1 MNQVSVC
8 LTWNFIWA
16 PRRPHQQMLQFYC
29 LLLQFLQ
36 FSRHELCYQLHLLI
50 GWQVSTKFTLP
61 LLFSQLFQQW
71 SFHVNI
77 YTGRC
82 VGGGQDRYCAVSVDW
97 CLLVTLFHGGGPLPI
112 IDWSPTRNLT
122 GFYTR
127 CKVKWTQ
134 SRHCQHQNTGAK
146 KRISSYRNI

>member
-16 PRRPHQQMLQFYC
+16 PRPRHQQMLQFYC

-50 GWQVSTKFTLP
+50 GLAGEHQVYTA
-61 LLFSQLFQQW
+61 QLFQQW

-127 CKVKWTQ
+127 CKVKRTQ
-134 SRHCQHQNTGAK
+134 SCHCPHQNTGAK
-146 KRISSYRNI
+146 KRISS